1 MTTKYTNNW
10 KTFVFINL
18 CFALLLLMVVS
29 CKETTST
36 RWFSEKEYYYDDQ
49 LSALSLDKKGYWIGG
64 ETGIVWHIDGKN
76 KQRYYTGLDR
86 IYDIERDPV
95 DTNNIWIATRNAGL
109 QLWSIAG
116 DTIVYRSTFQIP
128 VKGNRYS
135 PYDIEIANNKLF
147 IATSQGLYSMPI
159 TGSKTI
165 QKLSAVYTKE
175 KKQQGEPFLVNSLCH
190 DKNKWLFAATQSGV
204 ICMNLFNHQTTL
216 RHNTEYMRQVAVY
229 NQKLY
234 LLLNNT
240 LIIENLN
247 GTNSQCFELPQPVL
261 SFYKVG
267 PTHYF
272 ITSSSLLRTDDL
284 SHFVSVPLRRNIPDK
299 PHKIAIPDDG
309 KGFSVLLTANAVWHI
324 PHHLGVINANT
335 PIVASCS
342 TDKYF
347 VYVNNQHELFK
358 QRIGENVAKKIY
370 DFEDDD
376 LPREMYMVD
385 NDLYYYNANN
395 EVCQLTVGNSYIVN
409 QLTARPKT
417 LIQPSTCIT
426 SMEILPKQGQILL
439 GVQDYLLRINMNTAK
454 ADTVKTM
461 NNKYITAFH
470 VTKNNDKIYIATLN
484 DGVFMGNHE
493 QMKQVSGTKHKVFIS
508 DVLTVGKKLS
518 HLVLLTNHQLQ
529 LRGGDSIRVDGCRKM
544 FCINDSVLYTIPEE
558 GIHKYVIT
566 GGKLKDCGTLFADI
580 HFNAQAGFVYNNCL
594 YIGSDLGVL
603 QINPKNESIAQWI
616 TLDNSVPSLQLIG
629 ILLFAF
635 VGIVGIFVVSYK
647 RRRLLAYNQL
657 QLGKDD
663 LYRRLSILNALRN
676 KLTEEERHMIADLK
690 QEIDAVCIGE
700 QSLQTT
706 NERFSSLS
714 VRIARLNR
722 DMALQMVKHLNNQ
735 IQQIK
740 LFDVFEQQAM
750 VKTSEEARNSNDI
763 ELIVEQSKQNDV
775 WINYVQELKE
785 RLEKFKKATQGTLV
799 IKGLNDKMAC
809 CVCRIIDECKLK
821 PIAEIYPDFISVKTQ
836 YERIFAEEGLLM
848 IKHHVDNVLNELQQA
863 QDYEEMKTALIN
875 ELLFIKKTIE
885 NRDRIVLLRALQIID
900 HRMAQIKWLKTLR
913 QLMQN
918 YIQAHDEVVKENEE
932 RIKKKFDTKLFAD
945 IESATRH
952 ITQEMAQVSDSF
964 FNAFVATDKAICE
977 DIFHFTTVNS
987 QQVRVLILLLAMP
1000 RVKRTLLP
1008 GMLSMFGNLNPVISR
1023 IYHHKINDNREAL
1036 TSYCEQVPSSIVNY
1050 ILKLSE

>member
-1 MTTKYTNNW
+1 M
-10 KTFVFINL
+10 
-18 CFALLLLMVVS
+18 
-29 CKETTST
+29 
-36 RWFSEKEYYYDDQ
+36 
-49 LSALSLDKKGYWIGG
+49 
-64 ETGIVWHIDGKN
+64 
-76 KQRYYTGLDR
+76 
-86 IYDIERDPV
+86 
-95 DTNNIWIATRNAGL
+95 
-109 QLWSIAG
+109 
-116 DTIVYRSTFQIP
+116 
-128 VKGNRYS
+128 
-135 PYDIEIANNKLF
+135 
-147 IATSQGLYSMPI
+147 
-159 TGSKTI
+159 
-165 QKLSAVYTKE
+165 
-175 KKQQGEPFLVNSLCH
+175 
-190 DKNKWLFAATQSGV
+190 
-204 ICMNLFNHQTTL
+204 
-216 RHNTEYMRQVAVY
+216 
-229 NQKLY
+229 
-234 LLLNNT
+234 
-240 LIIENLN
+240 
-247 GTNSQCFELPQPVL
+247 
-261 SFYKVG
+261 
-267 PTHYF
+267 
-272 ITSSSLLRTDDL
+272 
-284 SHFVSVPLRRNIPDK
+284 
-299 PHKIAIPDDG
+299 
-309 KGFSVLLTANAVWHI
+309 
-324 PHHLGVINANT
+324 
-335 PIVASCS
+335 
-342 TDKYF
+342 
-347 VYVNNQHELFK
+347 
-358 QRIGENVAKKIY
+358 
-370 DFEDDD
+370 
-376 LPREMYMVD
+376 
-385 NDLYYYNANN
+385 
-395 EVCQLTVGNSYIVN
+395 
-409 QLTARPKT
+409 
-417 LIQPSTCIT
+417 
-426 SMEILPKQGQILL
+426 
-439 GVQDYLLRINMNTAK
+439 
-454 ADTVKTM
+454 
-461 NNKYITAFH
+461 
-470 VTKNNDKIYIATLN
+470 
-484 DGVFMGNHE
+484 
-493 QMKQVSGTKHKVFIS
+493 
-508 DVLTVGKKLS
+508 
-518 HLVLLTNHQLQ
+518 
-529 LRGGDSIRVDGCRKM
+529 
-544 FCINDSVLYTIPEE
+544 
-558 GIHKYVIT
+558 
-566 GGKLKDCGTLFADI
+566 
-580 HFNAQAGFVYNNCL
+580 
-594 YIGSDLGVL
+594 L

-635 VGIVGIFVVSYK
+635 VGIVGVFVVSYK
-647 RRRLLAYNQL
+647 RRKLLAYNQL
-657 QLGKDD
+657 QVGKDD

-676 KLTEEERHMIADLK
+676 KLTEEERHMIDDLK

-750 VKTSEEARNSNDI
+750 VKASEEARNSNDI

-900 HRMAQIKWLKTLR
+900 HRMAQMKWLKTLR
-913 QLMQN
+913 QLMQD

-952 ITQEMAQVSDSF
+952 ITQEMEQVSDSF

-1023 IYHHKINDNREAL
+1023 IYHHKINDNRETL